1 MAEELE
7 WEGRPQE
14 RVQMSDKRTEKG
26 KAVELRVAAKLI
38 EAGLDVF
45 LPLRD
50 RGIDLVVQ
58 SDDHFYGVQVKS
70 IKGYNRIVGLSV
82 LPDILVVVY
91 QHKDRD
97 EYLWLSREQIERHWL
112 RDSEWKDVVLN
123 QEERDIYED
132 QTIESVIKSL
142 HSEVRDE

>member
-7 WEGRPQE
+7 WEGRPPE

-45 LPLRD
+45 LPVRD

-70 IKGYNRIVGLSV
+70 IRGYNRIVGLSV

>member
-1 MAEELE
+1 M
-7 WEGRPQE
+7 QMDE
-14 RVQMSDKRTEKG
+14 RRIERG
-26 KAVELRVAAKLI
+26 KAIELRVAAKII
-38 EAGLDVF
+38 EAGFDVF

-58 SDDHFYGVQVKS
+58 SDDRFYGVQVKS

-91 QHKDRD
+91 LHEDHD
-97 EYLWLSREQIERHWL
+97 EYFWLNREQINRHWL

-123 QEERDIYED
+123 RKEREMYRN
-132 QTIESVIKSL
+132 QTIDTIIESL
-142 HSEVRDE
+142 DGRTREE

>member
-1 MAEELE
+1 MDE
-7 WEGRPQE
+7 
-14 RVQMSDKRTEKG
+14 KRIVRG
-26 KAVELRVAAKLI
+26 KAVELRVAAKII

-58 SDDHFYGVQVKS
+58 SDDRFYGVQVKS

-91 QHKDRD
+91 QHADRD

-112 RDSEWKDVVLN
+112 RDSGWKDVVLN
-123 QEERDIYED
+123 REERKIYKN
-132 QTIESVIKSL
+132 QTIESVIRSL
-142 HSEVRDE
+142 GSEARDE